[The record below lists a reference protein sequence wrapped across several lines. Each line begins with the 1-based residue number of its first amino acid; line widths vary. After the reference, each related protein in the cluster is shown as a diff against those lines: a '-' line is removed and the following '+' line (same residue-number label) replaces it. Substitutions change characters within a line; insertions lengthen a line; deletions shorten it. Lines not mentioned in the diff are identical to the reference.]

1 MSILIIVTIL
11 ITFRLCKK
19 QGITDLAN
27 ILVNGKDAN
36 WDDEDP
42 LPFLA
47 AHLLPLP
54 RLFWQV
60 FGRGEGQLSNKSSK
74 KEYVE
79 TLVRNHPQDI
89 L

>member
-1 MSILIIVTIL
+1 MLVLIITTIQ
-11 ITFRLCKK
+11 ITFRLCQK

-27 ILVNGKDAN
+27 ILVNGRDAN

-60 FGRGEGQLSNKSSK
+60 FGRREGQLSIKSRQE
-74 KEYVE
+74 EYVE
-79 TLVRNHPQDI
+79 TILRNNPPDI